1 MKKKMSYRG
10 ERAGERESKGCQPKH
25 DLQQLKKLGRVAI
38 EGGMDGILLGSSWEE
53 MGHLNTS

>member
-1 MKKKMSYRG
+1 MSEG
-10 ERAGERESKGCQPKH
+10 M
-25 DLQQLKKLGRVAI
+25 KLGRCEKVAM